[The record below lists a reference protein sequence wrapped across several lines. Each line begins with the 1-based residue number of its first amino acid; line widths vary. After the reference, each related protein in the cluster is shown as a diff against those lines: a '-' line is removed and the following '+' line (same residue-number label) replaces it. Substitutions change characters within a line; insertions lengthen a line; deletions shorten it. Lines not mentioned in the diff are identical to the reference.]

1 MANRYIRGLTLI
13 EFVIVL
19 AIAGVLSAIAIPV
32 LHGIIIRAQYP
43 QAEIDAAH
51 YLRSQ
56 APFDE
61 RTIPKREGWVYQSAK
76 IDEFVL
82 FNATNERN
90 DLYLDGAEFGGKVLI
105 CKTRVPIGIAPSDVQ
120 KGICPHPEE
129 GLRADPR

>member
-1 MANRYIRGLTLI
+1 MANRHTRGLTLI
-13 EFVIVL
+13 ELVIVL
-19 AIAGVLSAIAIPV
+19 AVAGVLSAIAIPV

-56 APFDE
+56 DPFED

-76 IDEFVL
+76 IDDFVL
-82 FNATNERN
+82 FNATHKR
-90 DLYLDGAEFGGKVLI
+90 DPLYLDGAEFGGKVLI

-120 KGICPHPEE
+120 KGICPHPED